1 MPSSPPPRRYRGTHL
16 LKTSPCDS
24 LTFVVVYTRVGPEV
38 GVELRP
44 GLCRVAAEVAREGPL
59 LAVAEKMLVEGG
71 AVGG

>member
-1 MPSSPPPRRYRGTHL
+1 M
-16 LKTSPCDS
+16 
-24 LTFVVVYTRVGPEV
+24 TFVVVYTRVGPEV